1 MCSAK
6 GKLWSAQDSRKAA
19 KGFAK
24 ADMEY
29 NIVEPSFRPL
39 LNWVRSCCMT
49 TASVFNQ
56 WKSVTAAA
64 FNATPA
70 CPCSVFLDQAE
81 LLVNREVEGLSQL
94 GGRKS
99 VFTEILSRF
108 PQRMGMFSAGTVNI
122 LQDRPSEEYTVLK
135 IHEVPALAPLSLQA
149 ARRAMKEWRGTQYQE
164 EKFDK
169 VHLFSAGVPRL
180 LEAAFQTSTES
191 ANSTAQVALNA
202 MSRDSKSSYADAAPY
217 FAEPKVALSLV
228 LCSAV

>member
-1 MCSAK
+1 MFTGPVCESSAKGFLGPMCSAK

-39 LNWVRSCCMT
+39 LNWVQSCCMT

-122 LQDRPSEEYTVLK
+122 LQDRPSEQYTVLK
-135 IHEVPALAPLSLQA
+135 VHEVPALAPLSLQA
-149 ARRAMKEWRGTQYQE
+149 ARRAMKEWSGYAVPGGEIQQSSPLLCRGT
-164 EKFDK
+164 
-169 VHLFSAGVPRL
+169 P
-180 LEAAFQTSTES
+180 AFGGSFPDI
-191 ANSTAQVALNA
+191 N
-202 MSRDSKSSYADAAPY
+202 
-217 FAEPKVALSLV
+217 
-228 LCSAV
+228 